1 MKKTYIVPSAE
12 RVTFDTEDI
21 LDISFTGNSSILK
34 DSDDNKS
41 SKNPAKDFGNVSL
54 F

>member
-1 MKKTYIVPSAE
+1 MKKTYTVPSAE
-12 RVTFDTEDI
+12 SVSFDTEDI
-21 LDISFTGNSSILK
+21 LGISFPGNSSILK

-41 SKNPAKDFGNVSL
+41 SKKPANDFGNVSL